1 MSARRNHLTEIG
13 WSDARSVWRA
23 QELSTVALAQATGL
37 FGQDDGENQVKQK
50 RTIMDS

>member
-1 MSARRNHLTEIG
+1 MPGARALCSRPAEPGHLTASLG
-13 WSDARSVWRA
+13 VFWGLFPVH
-23 QELSTVALAQATGL
+23 LATGL

>member
-1 MSARRNHLTEIG
+1 MYSRVATHQNGGRMAIEI
-13 WSDARSVWRA
+13 DY
-23 QELSTVALAQATGL
+23 TITGL